1 MAQHSKFPFPTTSEH
16 TTILGR
22 NGSGKTQCGMWL
34 ASHMPFDE
42 RPLILV
48 DHKGE
53 AMFNE
58 VDAEDWNVTDP
69 PPVLPGVYHVRCK
82 PHIDDEALEIFLW
95 GVHARGKT
103 CLLFDEA
110 YMVAKFKSLDTILM
124 QGRSKEIQCTMLSQ
138 RPSWLSRFAFSES
151 SHFVAYHMHD
161 RRDQKTIREFFN
173 HYDEQKLPDFHAQW
187 YEVKRDKKHLL
198 IPVSDADNIIT
209 RFKMRLDEMKQSK
222 NGLPTTQSKFF

>member
-1 MAQHSKFPFPTTSEH
+1 
-16 TTILGR
+16 
-22 NGSGKTQCGMWL
+22 MWL

-53 AMFNE
+53 DMFNQ
-58 VDAEDWNVTDP
+58 VGAEDWNVADAP
-69 PPVLPGVYHVRCK
+69 PGLPGVYHLRCK
-82 PHIDDEALEIFLW
+82 PHYDDDALETFLL

-110 YMVAKFKSLDTILM
+110 YMVAKFNSLDTILM

-138 RPSWLSRFAFSES
+138 RPAWLSRFAFSES
-151 SHFVAYHMHD
+151 SHFIGYHMHD

-173 HYDEQKLPDFHAQW
+173 RYTEEKLPDYHAQW
-187 YEVKRDKKHLL
+187 YDVKRDKNYLL
-198 IPVSDADNIIT
+198 QPVPSADNIIS
-209 RFKMRLDEMKQSK
+209 RFKTRLDIMKQSK
-222 NGLPTTQSKFF
+222 STSHKPGRFF